1 MIRTIREFSPGSE
14 WQPISPVKAEE
25 GKSKRRAPK
34 WKWTVFSAP
43 HLITIFWWSVCKDDV
58 FVVALLVQFEHEKS
72 EYTRRVVA
80 VIHKRK
86 KMKWRVLLFPFYL
99 LYTLS
104 VSVYNV
110 NRPPWRI
117 QNCLDA
123 AHRGSL
129 SLSLPVSWLWGFW
142 VREETRETGVRSFWE
157 AAPIVAHLQ
166 RTAARF
172 RRTVS
177 VPIIIRL
184 SLFFGRRHHPTV
196 FFFFFFFCQQ
206 TRRIAL

>member
-129 SLSLPVSWLWGFW
+129 SSLSP
-142 VREETRETGVRSFWE
+142 
-157 AAPIVAHLQ
+157 
-166 RTAARF
+166 F
-172 RRTVS
+172 RDCGA
-177 VPIIIRL
+177 
-184 SLFFGRRHHPTV
+184 FGWGRRRV
-196 FFFFFFFCQQ
+196 
-206 TRRIAL
+206 RRAFVPSGKRPLLLRTYNARPHAFGEPFRFPSSSD